1 MPTEAPA
8 DLRGCY
14 VVRKTEEVTSLHR
27 TVGECLAAYR
37 EAASVTQG
45 ALARATNYDRT
56 SICHVEAGRQFP
68 PDRVFWEIADVA
80 VGAGGA
86 VLAQYDCAYSQIL
99 AIEKVKLDKL
109 DTERRARIDGTTGEH
124 SKGTL
129 RDAAIDSFAAEFPEV
144 DNLEHALRH
153 PSGTDLVAVAQIRDK
168 IRRLDQEYDCAKSTS
183 LIADAGKC
191 LGQIAFLQ
199 GHVTDN
205 QVRRDLGVA
214 QADASIL
221 MGQLIWD
228 ASQRRDHQT
237 AYGYFGQAIGAAR
250 QLRLPE
256 VEGRALL
263 RSSYLALYGEKNPKS
278 GLALT
283 KRAEVAARGVSN
295 TIASLS
301 ALHSAEAHSMLG
313 QQRDCEAALNEAM
326 LYIDQIDTCDPAIDL
341 FSPTQHGR
349 LAGSCFLALGQERRA
364 KMYLEGTEKQLHGNP
379 KCRSI
384 VLGNL
389 ALASIRQ
396 KNLEEAIP
404 VLHQAIDAVETT
416 WGGGGLNVIFAAAR
430 ELRPWSGAA
439 TVRDTYDRLLSL
451 VATA

>member
-1 MPTEAPA
+1 
-8 DLRGCY
+8 
-14 VVRKTEEVTSLHR
+14 VVRKTEEVTSLYR
-27 TVGECLAAYR
+27 AVGECLAAYR
-37 EAASVTQG
+37 DAASVTQG
-45 ALARATNYDRT
+45 ALARATSYDRT

-68 PDRVFWEIADVA
+68 PDRAFWETADAA
-80 VGAGGA
+80 VDAGGA
-86 VLAQYDCAYSQIL
+86 VLAQYDWACSQIL
-99 AIEKVKLDKL
+99 AIERVKLDKL
-109 DTERRARIDGTTGEH
+109 DSERRARIDDMRGKHIKRTRK
-124 SKGTL
+124 S
-129 RDAAIDSFAAEFPEV
+129 AAINSFVTEPLPA

-168 IRRLDQEYDCAKSTS
+168 VKQLDEEYDCAKSTS

-228 ASQRRDHQT
+228 ASQRRDHRT

-250 QLRLPE
+250 QLRLPA

-263 RSSYLALYGEKNPKS
+263 RSSYLALYGEKNPKD

-283 KRAEVAARGVSN
+283 KRAAVAAKGVSN

-326 LYIDQIDTCDPAIDL
+326 LYIDQIDAYDPAIGL

-349 LAGSCFLALGQERRA
+349 LAGSCFLALRQERRA

-396 KNLEEAIP
+396 KNLEEAVP

-430 ELRPWSGAA
+430 ELRPWRGTAA
-439 TVRDTYDRLLSL
+439 VRDFYDRLLSL